1 MSKGQ
6 RQATSPRRV
15 EETRVAP
22 LDEGEDGELPLTQEE
37 HLPEDP
43 PRSRADETRMAP
55 LDEGANETRMG
66 PEPVAQRGGRAK
78 SPREVSTEV
87 RGKNPREV
95 STEVR
100 GKGPQEVSTEV
111 RGTGA
116 AKPAKPAT
124 GWLAGGDKR
133 AAPAKSAVP
142 VGVVRLSPLE
152 PAGGKAAPEEEGS
165 PLRTMFANH
174 SALLAEELRVGLAK
188 KVYGRG
194 PHRVLRIDEPEGPS
208 TAGGKL
214 ARQSISL
221 VPRKGSGPSLV
232 CGWVDVSKREA
243 QLRNFDAVARRY
255 EAHHGEPLELRAD
268 EYERFLTD
276 VEEVLT
282 RAVIKVRVM
291 VPEEA
296 PGARVVAPAVARRK
310 GVPGFWVLVIAAL
323 AFGLGVLVG
332 RTPV

>member
-1 MSKGQ
+1 
-6 RQATSPRRV
+6 V

-22 LDEGEDGELPLTQEE
+22 PDSEELELLTDQEQ
-37 HLPEDP
+37 LPGAVA
-43 PRSRADETRMAP
+43 RSRADETRMAP

-66 PEPVAQRGGRAK
+66 PEPVPQRGGRGP

-87 RGKNPREV
+87 RGTGGVPKA
-95 STEVR
+95 
-100 GKGPQEVSTEV
+100 GK
-111 RGTGA
+111 A
-116 AKPAKPAT
+116 AA
-124 GWLAGGDKR
+124 GWLAKGEKR
-133 AAPAKSAVP
+133 AAPAKNVVP

-152 PAGGKAAPEEEGS
+152 PAGGKEAPEEGS

-174 SALLAEELRVGLAK
+174 SALLAEELRAALSK

-214 ARQSISL
+214 ARQSIAL

-243 QLRNFDAVARRY
+243 QLRNFDAVAKRY
-255 EAHHGEPLELRAD
+255 ESHHGEPLELRAD
-268 EYERFLTD
+268 EYERFLND

-310 GVPGFWVLVIAAL
+310 GVPGFWVLVLAAL
-323 AFGLGVLVG
+323 AFGLGVMVG
-332 RTPV
+332 RLPPG